1 MNLSVLADRLGSPQ
15 MIAFL
20 AVNLLFMGPLVVCA
34 GLRYSILVVGAM
46 MPNVLISVGG
56 AELNG
61 WDTHY
66 HTMYLPFILF
76 AAAIGFLALTRRGRP
91 ILLRTGVAMGV
102 ALYAV
107 LLGVTIDPYTGGADS
122 GFATSL
128 RDGIAYRVQ
137 SHYRHPAE
145 PYTRMARVAG
155 YLDAIVPRG
164 VSVSTYDGAM
174 PSLYRGRSISMYPMN
189 MDVADFIVTP
199 GVVSGGRIVSLSGA
213 TSYLGPDV
221 AKALNGCL
229 LERAA
234 AQGFEPYMWDEA
246 GPGVVVLRRGGIL
259 PPRSQAGGR

>member
-1 MNLSVLADRLGSPQ
+1 MR
-15 MIAFL
+15 
-20 AVNLLFMGPLVVCA
+20 
-34 GLRYSILVVGAM
+34 
-46 MPNVLISVGG
+46 
-56 AELNG
+56 
-61 WDTHY
+61 
-66 HTMYLPFILF
+66 
-76 AAAIGFLALTRRGRP
+76 
-91 ILLRTGVAMGV
+91 V

-107 LLGVTIDPYTGGADS
+107 LLSVTMDPYTGGTDS

-128 RDGIAYRVQ
+128 RNGIVYRVQ
-137 SHYRHPAE
+137 SHYRHPAD
-145 PYTRMARVAG
+145 PNTRMARVAG
-155 YLDAIVPRG
+155 YLDVIVPRG

-174 PSLYRGRSISMYPMN
+174 PSLYRGRSTSMYPMN

-199 GVVSGGRIVSLSGA
+199 GAVSKDGTVSLSGA

-246 GPGVVVLRRGGIL
+246 GPGVVVLRRGGVP